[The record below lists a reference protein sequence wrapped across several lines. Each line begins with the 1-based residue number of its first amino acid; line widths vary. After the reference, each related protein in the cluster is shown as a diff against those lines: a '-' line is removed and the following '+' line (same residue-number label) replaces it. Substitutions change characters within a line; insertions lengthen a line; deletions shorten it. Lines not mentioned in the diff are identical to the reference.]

1 MPKDQMLVV
10 NNYLKA
16 SQETHKAEFQQM
28 YLFCPLIIIRYYQK
42 MIHRLTLELFATLY
56 YVCCNFVCIRL
67 AKSVWNPLGLST
79 MLSIRNIL
87 TIFRCRSSSIKIFSG
102 FRSLCIILASCK
114 CFSPDTISAAY
125 TRASYSLSL
134 PKSLLYLIELTLN
147 CDKIT

>member
-1 MPKDQMLVV
+1 MLVV
-10 NNYLKA
+10 SSYLKA

-28 YLFCPLIIIRYYQK
+28 CLFCHLIIIRYYQK
-42 MIHRLTLELFATLY
+42 MILQLTLELFAALY
-56 YVCCNFVCIRL
+56 YACCSFVCIRL
-67 AKSVWNPLGLST
+67 AKSVWNPLGLSIK
-79 MLSIRNIL
+79 LSIRNML

-134 PKSLLYLIELTLN
+134 PTSLLYSIELTLN
-147 CDKIT
+147 CDKIA